1 MDHSRKL
8 SRVPFPIL
16 LVILSLTLAGLA
28 CTVDVGGPEPPGA
41 PIAIQP
47 SEAEQL
53 QSSWRAALDDA
64 LETGQVSVLINETQ
78 MTAFL
83 AERLTDREEPLIR
96 NPQVYLRDNQ
106 IEVFG
111 VAERGILKANILITV
126 TPEITDEGEV
136 TFQLSEASVG
146 PVPAPSA
153 LKSTISAVLT
163 EAFTGSI
170 GSLATGIRI
179 SSLAI
184 ADGQMAIVGELR

>member
-1 MDHSRKL
+1 MDHSRRL

-16 LVILSLTLAGLA
+16 FAILSLTFAGLA

-41 PIAIQP
+41 SIPIQP

-53 QSSWRAALDDA
+53 QSNWRSALDDA
-64 LETGQVSVLINETQ
+64 LETGQVSVLINEAQ

-83 AERLTDREEPLIR
+83 AERIAEREQPLIR

-111 VAERGILKANILITV
+111 IAERGILKANILITV
-126 TPEITDEGEV
+126 EPEITEEGEV

-170 GSLATGIRI
+170 GSLATGVRI